1 MELEI
6 ESLLFKQV
14 EKPKNFLMTKII
26 NVYDN
31 RYRINVYTEFEE
43 DNLTKKRISASYF
56 CHYNSGDLT
65 IVPDRD
71 KKPEDDKRKI
81 GRKS

>member
-31 RYRINVYTEFEE
+31 RYRINVYAEFEE

-56 CHYNSGDLT
+56 CHYSAGSLIIT
-65 IVPDRD
+65 SKEKEPD
-71 KKPEDDKRKI
+71 KKKLF
-81 GRKS
+81 